1 MASKKLRSKLAE
13 FMELLDERIEKKES
27 EKRSN
32 RNCNERIEDLL
43 QTEIC
48 MLQIVRNEYYVR
60 FAKYLSD
67 E

>member
-13 FMELLDERIEKKES
+13 FLELLDERIEKKS

-32 RNCNERIEDLL
+32 RNHNERIEDLL

-48 MLQIVRNEYYVR
+48 MLQIVRNEYHVR